1 MVNDRGLLNKKLN
14 KVVTS
19 IHVSVPN
26 IVTILDTLA
35 LLLEVYQAVLDLANV
50 TFLYACDHRVIR
62 SIPIVVG
69 MTTMDFARASVR
81 LHA

>member
-19 IHVSVPN
+19 IHVTVPN

-50 TFLYACDHRVIR
+50 TFL
-62 SIPIVVG
+62 
-69 MTTMDFARASVR
+69 
-81 LHA
+81 